1 MPSYRITTVAT
12 LLGVSDDTIRRWLDE
27 GSISADTTQSGPT
40 RIDGESIVRFLQARP
55 EVHRLETGRE
65 TQSIRNQL
73 QGLVLAIKK
82 DSVMTQVDLQCG
94 PYRVV
99 SLISTESAEE
109 LGIEVGSI
117 AVAQTK
123 ATNVSIQLL
132 SGDKL

>member
-40 RIDGESIVRFLQARP
+40 RIDGESIVHFLQARP

-82 DSVMTQVDLQCG
+82 DNVMTQVDLQCG

>member
-1 MPSYRITTVAT
+1 MPSYRISTVAT

-27 GSISADTTQSGPT
+27 GSISADTTHQGPV
-40 RIDGESIVRFLQARP
+40 RVDGESIVRFLQARP
-55 EVHRLETGRE
+55 EAHQLETGRE
-65 TQSIRNQL
+65 TQSIRNQF
-73 QGLVLAIKK
+73 QGLVLSIKK
-82 DSVMTQVDLQCG
+82 DSVMSQVDLQCG

-99 SLISTESAEE
+99 SLISTESVEE
-109 LGIEVGSI
+109 LGLEIGSI